1 MVTFKL
7 NAAGEVTSVASATVN
22 AVVVAVNTP
31 VKSTTPAV
39 DGSTIVPFFTES
51 YLHIHHQPIQEGP
64 YLQCHPQINHRIL
77 LLLSWLDHR

>member
-7 NAAGEVTSVASATVN
+7 NAAGEVASVESATVN

-39 DGSTIVPFFTES
+39 DGSTIVPFFTAS
-51 YLHIHHQPIQEGP
+51 LSHIHRQPIQEGP
-64 YLQCHPQINHRIL
+64 YLQFHLQINHRIL
-77 LLLSWLDHR
+77 LLLSWLDHM